1 MVASHNLG
9 VDGGSA
15 DLGEEPLG
23 GDEVVDAPT
32 GILLAGTEAVAPPRV
47 GDVVGVKGAEGVDES
62 AAEQGG
68 ELLALFVGESCIA
81 AVGLGVLQV
90 DFLMCHV
97 HVAAHDDGLLCVELL
112 QIGLEVVFPPHAVVE
127 PSESVLGVGCI
138 YAYQI
143 ELGHLERYDAP
154 FVVVL
159 VDADAISHAER
170 LVTGKDGSTR
180 IALLVGIV
188 PIRLIALKGQIELSF
203 LHLRLLETEEIGI
216 QLTENLTESL
226 TLASAKPV
234 YIPTDKFHM
243 LKLFWLQSYKK

>member
-15 DLGEEPLG
+15 DLGEQPLG

-47 GDVVGVKGAEGVDES
+47 GDVVGVKGAEGVNES

-81 AVGLGVLQV
+81 AVALGVLQV

-97 HVAAHDDGLLCVELL
+97 HVAAHDDGLLGVELL
-112 QIGLEVVFPPHAVVE
+112 QVGLEIVFPPHAVVE

-143 ELGHLERYDAP
+143 ELGHLERDDAP

-159 VDADAISHAER
+159 VDADAVA
-170 LVTGKDGSTR
+170 DGEWLMACIDGGSR
-180 IALLVGIV
+180 IAFLVGIV
-188 PIRLIALKGQIELSF
+188 PKALITIELQVELSC
-203 LHLRLLETEEIGI
+203 LHLRLLKAEEVGI
-216 QLTENLTESL
+216 H
-226 TLASAKPV
+226 LAEDVAEA
-234 YIPTDKFHM
+234 FA
-243 LKLFWLQSYKK
+243 LAGA